1 MDILLTILLSSV
13 KFGMTFPLAV
23 MEFRFSFFETIL
35 WINIGGLAGIYF
47 FAYLSEGLNRWIET
61 RIQRWKAGR
70 SGPAKEKKNKRIFTK
85 RNRRIVRIKQRY
97 GLIGIA
103 ATTPLLLSIPV
114 GVFLV
119 VRYYPR
125 NRTRYLWLV
134 ASNLVWS
141 FLYTSFYMF
150 WNDLLFKG

>member
-35 WINIGGLAGIYF
+35 WINMGGLAGIYF
-47 FAYLSEGLNRWIET
+47 FAYLSKGLNRWIESKMK
-61 RIQRWKAGR
+61 RWKAR
-70 SGPAKEKKNKRIFTK
+70 KSGSVQEKSKRIFTK

-103 ATTPLLLSIPV
+103 ASTPLLLSIPV

-125 NRTRYLWLV
+125 NRMRYIWLV
-134 ASNLVWS
+134 ASNLAWS
-141 FLYTSFYMF
+141 FVYTSFYMF
-150 WNDLLFKG
+150 WNDLLFKA

>member
-1 MDILLTILLSSV
+1 MDIVLTILLSSV

-35 WINIGGLAGIYF
+35 WINIGGLVGIYF
-47 FAYLSEGLNRWIET
+47 FAFLSKRVNRWIEK
-61 RIQRWKAGR
+61 RVQRWKAGR
-70 SGPAKEKKNKRIFTK
+70 RATSKAKEKKKIFTR
-85 RNRRIVRIKQRY
+85 RNRRIIRIKQRY

-119 VRYYPR
+119 IRYYPHR
-125 NRTRYLWLV
+125 KMRYLWLV

-141 FLYTSFYMF
+141 FIYTSFYMF
-150 WNDLLFKG
+150 WKDLLFT